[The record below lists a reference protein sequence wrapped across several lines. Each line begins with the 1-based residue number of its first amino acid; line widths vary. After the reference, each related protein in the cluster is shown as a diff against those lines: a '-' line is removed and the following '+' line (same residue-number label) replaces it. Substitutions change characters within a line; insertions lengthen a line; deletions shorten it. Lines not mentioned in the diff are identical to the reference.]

1 MHVSNHSRSIYFC
14 IDIIDED
21 QSTDTDDIPISHS
34 ISQELMLL
42 NVPVNLTI
50 EGYKI
55 ELPKSVPIDNRGNC
69 LLGTIVFKVFVLL

>member
-1 MHVSNHSRSIYFC
+1 
-14 IDIIDED
+14 
-21 QSTDTDDIPISHS
+21 
-34 ISQELMLL
+34 MLL

-69 LLGTIVFKVFVLL
+69 LIGAIVMTVLRNVTFVL

>member
-1 MHVSNHSRSIYFC
+1 M
-14 IDIIDED
+14 
-21 QSTDTDDIPISHS
+21 
-34 ISQELMLL
+34 

-69 LLGTIVFKVFVLL
+69 LLGTIVLKAFVFINRVQILIF